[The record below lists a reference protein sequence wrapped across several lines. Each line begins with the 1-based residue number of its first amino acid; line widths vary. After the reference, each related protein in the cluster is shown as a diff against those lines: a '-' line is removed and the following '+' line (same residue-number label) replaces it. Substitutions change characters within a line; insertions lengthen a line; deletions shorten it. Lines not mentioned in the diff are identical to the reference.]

1 MIPNRVYN
9 RYIVLL
15 SLAVQ
20 TIVVY
25 AQDCYNVVAI
35 YKPEEHQL
43 ARYNYANIKEVVPTD
58 TGYILMLDTTSH
70 NIFQHTYVME
80 NAKCIVNDTAY
91 TVTCIFNDGDTV
103 AYNKIDLF
111 RTISTPNSLLILA
124 LDYNRRKKENKLITV
139 NDSTVEMRNIQM
151 PGGDFVGNNDTALF
165 MVSRKFKYNK
175 MKYPEGTLCYIDA
188 SGFHIVDDSVLTQL
202 VATKPVYPMHYYAA
216 PYFVQYTGYTTES
229 FQCATLHRTHYS
241 IWYNERLIDTI
252 EVLHNFTTPVPAIIS
267 GDTLK
272 LRYYA
277 YTEDGASKHGFE
289 RIYVAGKLI
298 SSWDPNTID
307 FSGIGSSFLSGVGE
321 YMVIDYTRFIRTEQI
336 NGSYT
341 SENGL
346 TLTSAG
352 YMPVFMLYHKDTHAF
367 LGYPHL
373 VVKYP
378 HAR

>member
-1 MIPNRVYN
+1 MLQKGAHIRF
-9 RYIVLL
+9 IILFSLL
-15 SLAVQ
+15 AH
-20 TIVVY
+20 TIVVS

-43 ARYNYANIKEVVPTD
+43 ARYNYASIKDVVPTD

-91 TVTCIFNDGDTV
+91 TVTCIFNNGDTV
-103 AYNKIDLF
+103 AYNKVDVF
-111 RTISTPNSLLILA
+111 RTISTPKSLLILA
-124 LDYNRRKKENKLITV
+124 LDYNKRKRGHKLITL
-139 NDSTVEMRNIQM
+139 NDSTVEMRNIQI

-165 MVSRKFKYNK
+165 MVSRRFKYNK
-175 MKYPEGTLCYIDA
+175 IKYPEGTLCYINA
-188 SGFHIVDDSVLTQL
+188 SGLHIVDDSVLTQL

-229 FQCATLHRTHYS
+229 FQCATLNRTHYS
-241 IWYNERLIDTI
+241 IWYNQRLIDTI
-252 EVLHNFTTPVPAIIS
+252 EVLHNFTTPVPAYIS

-272 LRYYA
+272 LIYYA

-298 SSWDPNTID
+298 SSWDPNTVD
-307 FSGIGSSFLSGVGE
+307 FSAIGSSFLSHVGE
-321 YMVIDYTRFIRTEQI
+321 YMVIDYTRFIRMEQI

-352 YMPVFMLYHKDTHAF
+352 YMPVFMLYHKDTQAF
-367 LGYPHL
+367 LGYPYL
-373 VVKYP
+373 VVDSTNT
-378 HAR
+378 R